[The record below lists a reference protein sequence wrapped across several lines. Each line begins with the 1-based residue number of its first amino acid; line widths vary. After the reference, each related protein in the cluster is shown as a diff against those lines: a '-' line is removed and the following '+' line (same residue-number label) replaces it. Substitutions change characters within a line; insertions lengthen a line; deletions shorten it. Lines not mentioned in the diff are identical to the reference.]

1 LKIKQIETSAYS
13 FQETALASYMATGGG
28 ELVNPIGVRLQ
39 VNKMVVQKNLREI
52 IAVCKTP
59 KNPLQIPH

>member
-1 LKIKQIETSAYS
+1 M
-13 FQETALASYMATGGG
+13 ASYMATGGG